1 MSLRALAL
9 DWQIDASAAVLLVQL
24 AAVAALYLAA
34 VRRGNGRRPPARR
47 WPRQHTICFLAGL
60 AAAAI
65 DLCSGIGTEA
75 DSRLSAHMLEHMILL
90 MIVAPLLAAGAPVR
104 LAFHSL
110 PRAGRRRLARCL
122 HSHTVSVLASP
133 VGSLSLFPAHPHP
146 GRLRADADQ
155 RIPARDRAWSL
166 SPDRAGRMGAADRHR
181 PAAPPVRAPR
191 AGPLHDRLH
200 APDGPRR
207 GLACQH
213 HWPGVRPLRG
223 RPSERGAARPAPR
236 GHDHVGR
243 RHPGPRYPRTRTRP
257 DSVAATPTTR
267 APTACRSVTPDTRW
281 GAVSPNRA
289 NRGLDFP
296 QASAPGY
303 TEQRDADELTV
314 LQSRRLS
321 QLAGPVLACRDFRSR
336 SSAGWSG
343 SLRLGAAGATKQSS
357 TAGLL
362 SGESI

>member
-60 AAAAI
+60 AAAAM

-133 VGSLSLFPAHPHP
+133 VGSLSLFSAVILLTHIPAVYGLTLTNEYLHETEHGLYLLTALVVWAPLIGTDPLPHRSGPRGRALCMIACMLPMVLVAVWLASTTGPVYGHYVAGPPSAALHDQRLAATIMWAAGIPALAIPALGRVRIPWPRHQRHAHP
-146 GRLRADADQ
+146 
-155 RIPARDRAWSL
+155 
-166 SPDRAGRMGAADRHR
+166 
-181 PAAPPVRAPR
+181 
-191 AGPLHDRLH
+191 
-200 APDGPRR
+200 RR
-207 GLACQH
+207 
-213 HWPGVRPLRG
+213 
-223 RPSERGAARPAPR
+223 
-236 GHDHVGR
+236 
-243 RHPGPRYPRTRTRP
+243 
-257 DSVAATPTTR
+257 VAA
-267 APTACRSVTPDTRW
+267 
-281 GAVSPNRA
+281 
-289 NRGLDFP
+289 
-296 QASAPGY
+296 
-303 TEQRDADELTV
+303 
-314 LQSRRLS
+314 
-321 QLAGPVLACRDFRSR
+321 
-336 SSAGWSG
+336 
-343 SLRLGAAGATKQSS
+343 
-357 TAGLL
+357 
-362 SGESI
+362 